1 MLDIIDI
8 LEKGLVIDN
17 KEKKIGVYYPSEL
30 PYCVRKTYYSYK
42 SKPKYD
48 LFTYKTFAIGNGLHY
63 MIQNALIAYSTMYDD
78 LKVNVEESIK
88 QTSETRLILDNEI
101 ELHGRPDVFLVNTKT
116 GERYVIEIK
125 SHGNLEYLKEAEDK
139 HLMQLNFYLNFF
151 RDAKGIL
158 LYVNKAKLDKS
169 KPIEKYEH
177 FRVYQD
183 ITFNEDLLEK
193 LKERAKELHQSLKED
208 KVPRAEAKEIGEMW
222 QCLNCPFK
230 NICKV

>member
-1 MLDIIDI
+1 MLDLVDII
-8 LEKGLVIDN
+8 EKGLAIDER
-17 KEKKIGVYYPSEL
+17 EKKIGIYYPSEL
-30 PYCVRKTYYSYK
+30 SYCIRKNYYSYK

-63 MIQNALIAYSTMYDD
+63 MIQNALISYSTLYDD
-78 LKVNVEESIK
+78 LKVDIEESIK
-88 QTSETRLILDNEI
+88 KTSETRLILDDL

-116 GERYVIEIK
+116 GERYIIEIK

-158 LYVNKAKLDKS
+158 LYVNKAKPNKN
-169 KPIEKYEH
+169 KPIDKYEH
-177 FRVYQD
+177 FRVYQG
-183 ITFNEDLLEK
+183 ITFNEELFKKLE
-193 LKERAKELHQSLKED
+193 ERAKELHKSLKED
-208 KVPRAEAKEIGEMW
+208 KLPIAEAKAKGEMW

-230 NICKV
+230 NVCKV